1 MLAVLF
7 MGLAARALAQSSQ
20 VVPTGPAV
28 PSVVVQIPA
37 GGDENCLANYIVKQ
51 CLSSESDKLASCSVL
66 DYSCICYATQAI
78 AT

>member
-1 MLAVLF
+1 MLVFLF
-7 MGLAARALAQSSQ
+7 MGLAVLAQSSQ

-51 CLSSESDKLASCSVL
+51 CLSSEGDKVSCFTFQNEGL
-66 DYSCICYATQAI
+66 Y
-78 AT
+78 